1 MKRTYLPLTCRAVT
15 GAASPVG
22 RPAPRDYHQRDD
34 AEQRGG
40 HQVIGGRQRIAGLRD
55 QPRRRKR
62 GESAE
67 DRHRYA
73 EAERHSDG
81 ARLDRKLLRQ
91 HRGQDAAVTRLD
103 QVEEADGE
111 YRGGERGKG
120 DRMTDRRRAKTARAS
135 AACAAWSGPNSAR
148 PIARP
153 SWERATWSLLASTSQ
168 PRLALG
174 FWRRVAMRSMQASR
188 RALLWLSCNLN
199 M

>member
-1 MKRTYLPLTCRAVT
+1 MSPMAACPVSSRSPRAIPRGRPGLARSGNSYRSSAGRKAAMST
-15 GAASPVG
+15 SRIAGPPPMLSKFGALRRSWWLSHPMSFSSTASRASPAD
-22 RPAPRDYHQRDD
+22 RPAPRDHHQRDD

-120 DRMTDRRRAKTARAS
+120 DH
-135 AACAAWSGPNSAR
+135 
-148 PIARP
+148 
-153 SWERATWSLLASTSQ
+153 Q
-168 PRLALG
+168 PE
-174 FWRRVAMRSMQASR
+174 
-188 RALLWLSCNLN
+188 
-199 M
+199 